1 MFKYFSG
8 LILWL
13 TAIVLK
19 ICLSVVLWPY
29 GIVQSIR
36 RFEFSLWYTQLAI
49 GQDQYGNVLGQYL
62 FNDVLITKDSQ
73 HKFGNTDETISSVL
87 GKNKAANTLT
97 KLGTGVAAILNFI
110 DKDHVEKASNSP
122 NN

>member
-8 LILWL
+8 LLLWL
-13 TAIVLK
+13 IAIILK
-19 ICLSVVLWPY
+19 ISLSIVLWPY

-62 FNDVLITKDSQ
+62 FNDVLITKNSQ

-97 KLGTGVAAILNFI
+97 KLGKGIAAILNFI
-110 DKDHVEKASNSP
+110 DKDHVEKAANSP